1 MPRLSA
7 EAVRAAAGL
16 VLEAVQ
22 EGGTLPPFPASWA
35 PTTAAQGRRIA
46 AVVIGELG
54 VPVVGLRLAPV
65 PALGGQALGPV
76 LAPRLL
82 HGPVAVPRG
91 ERRTITLALVAQLG
105 ESLPA
110 RERAYSRRFA
120 LGRLASLH
128 VALDLGETRFTK
140 GPPDLPSHLADL
152 AGLGLVVFG
161 KPARAGWREAIAE
174 PLAATVAGDGGTV
187 WRGEIEGARA
197 LIAAA
202 DAARL
207 AGGLPAG
214 AVLVV
219 AGLSPPLP
227 DEAIEARIRRLGSVR
242 RDAV

>member
-1 MPRLSA
+1 M
-7 EAVRAAAGL
+7 RAAAGL

-22 EGGTLPPFPASWA
+22 EGGTLPPFPAPWA
-35 PTTAAQGRRIA
+35 PTTVAQGRRIA
-46 AVVIGELG
+46 AVVIDELG

-65 PALGGQALGPV
+65 PGLGDKALGPV

-82 HGPVAVPRG
+82 PGPVAVPRG

-105 ESLPA
+105 QPLPA
-110 RERAYSRRFA
+110 RERPCSRRFV

-140 GPPDLPSHLADL
+140 GPADLPSHLADL

-161 KPARAGWREAIAE
+161 RPARAGWREAIRE
-174 PLAATVAGDGGTV
+174 PLAALVAGEGGTV
-187 WRGEIEGARA
+187 WRGEIEAEQA

-202 DAARL
+202 DQARL

-227 DEAIEARIRRLGSVR
+227 DEAMEVRIRRLGSVR
-242 RDAV
+242 REAV